1 MGFFTQRNI
10 EKSVIL
16 LSCILLLILGW
27 LFIRGDQSI
36 GEETFIMVNDDM
48 EKLMAQAHETTI
60 TPAPSAPSNQ
70 ELVHTANPTSLPTLI
85 TEPSPTIAIEVTPS
99 SQVNINTA
107 TLEELDALPGIGKS
121 KAQAIVDYR
130 ISEGLF
136 TSVDQLLEVTGIGD
150 KLLAKLKPLVQL

>member
-1 MGFFTQRNI
+1 MSFFTQRNI

-85 TEPSPTIAIEVTPS
+85 TEASPTIAIEVTPS

-136 TSVDQLLEVTGIGD
+136 TSVDQLLEVRGIGD